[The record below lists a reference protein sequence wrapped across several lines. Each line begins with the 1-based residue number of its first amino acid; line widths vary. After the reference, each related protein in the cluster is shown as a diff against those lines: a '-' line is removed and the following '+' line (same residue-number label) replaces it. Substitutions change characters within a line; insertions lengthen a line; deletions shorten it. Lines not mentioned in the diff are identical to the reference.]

1 MDVRD
6 LQVFLSVSRHL
17 NFTRAG
23 EELHVSQPSISVRIA
38 ALQNELGSKLFEHIG
53 KRVVLTE
60 AGKVLVPYATKVIA
74 ALDDARQ
81 AITELQGL
89 QRGSLSIG
97 ASTTPGMY
105 ILPTIIADFKR
116 IYPKVEVKLRIR
128 DTRRIADAIAGNEF
142 DIGFVGGNVVS
153 NDVEVLTWRTDEIV
167 LIVPSS
173 HEFAHR
179 RKLKMA
185 DLMNE
190 NFVVR
195 EPGSAT
201 RATISSELGKRE
213 IQLNAIGEMEN
224 PESIKR
230 AVQSGL
236 GIAFISRFAVET
248 ELKHRSLIA
257 VGVSGIE
264 IERELKIVYRKD
276 KHLSKAAKEF
286 MTLAQSKVL

>member
-1 MDVRD
+1 MDIRD

-23 EELHVSQPSISVRIA
+23 EELHVSQPSISIRIA
-38 ALQNELGSKLFEHIG
+38 ALQNELGSKLFDRIG

-74 ALDDARQ
+74 ALDDARH

-105 ILPTIIADFKR
+105 LVPRIIADFKR
-116 IYPKVEVKLRIR
+116 LYPRIEVRLRIR
-128 DTRRIADAIAGNEF
+128 DTRSIADAIAANEF
-142 DIGFVGGNVVS
+142 DFGFVGGHLVS
-153 NDVEVLTWRTDEIV
+153 DDVEVLNWRTDKIV
-167 LIVPSS
+167 LIVLPS
-173 HEFAHR
+173 HEFAIR
-179 RKLKMA
+179 RRLKVA
-185 DLMNE
+185 DLVNE
-190 NFVVR
+190 NFVLR
-195 EPGSAT
+195 EAGSAT
-201 RATISSELGKRE
+201 RATITGQLRKNG

-236 GIAFISRFAVET
+236 GIAFISSFAVET
-248 ELKHRSLIA
+248 ELKNRTLIA
-257 VGVSGIE
+257 VHVSGLE
-264 IERELKIVYRKD
+264 IERKLKIIYRKD
-276 KHLSKAAKEF
+276 KHLSKAALEF
-286 MTLAQSKVL
+286 ITLAQSKVL